1 MSDYRTALKKL
12 KKEEEEQTVAPS
24 SYNGSSDSWSSFMS
38 DYHNELDRLQEE
50 NVKTTVGKMSQRNIT
65 STVGTLS
72 KDDDDRKWYEKG
84 HFEDGY
90 DFGDISKTILG
101 ISDKKKLKTFEAPDT
116 TDTLEELKKKRD
128 YLNNRTWHSAEQTA
142 DALKYTQQYN
152 QMALY
157 QYADTLSKTKMDG
170 QNHTVLEEIEILA
183 NMESG
188 KEKDKR
194 KQAVLDKMES
204 LGMDSSFY
212 AHFAGDGEFDWKT
225 FGEWAKNASL
235 AGLNTF
241 NKGLL
246 DTADVLLGAPLK
258 ALGWENNPISEGAE
272 YYNDLY
278 STYRYNANLL
288 AEKLGGNAW
297 NFGTDAIEGTAG
309 ALPNALLMFMTGG
322 ASATTTTNSLMNQA
336 AMQTGNILTKAGI
349 TTSSMAKNP
358 QFWMSFARTL
368 GSDYQEAK
376 EMGASDLAASV
387 GSVLKS
393 TVNAGIE
400 IGPDGGSGI
409 QGLGDALKDGGKPF
423 WEWVESWVEEGGE
436 EILQKFVGEV
446 VDKFGYGSDED
457 ILNPIEYAKE
467 GTLGMLS
474 GMALGGG
481 QTAVQSGV
489 NAYAQHQANKLTDM
503 EQSVM
508 DKIVE
513 KKIAQKEKDGKTLTA
528 KEKADIEK
536 EVERNLRKGY
546 LKAEEIEEAIG
557 GEVYESYKAEQD
569 KFFAS
574 DAFQKYDKTKR
585 DSQKRIKKLEKQLE
599 EIGNQPNTVA
609 NSKKYDAIQNR
620 IDILKKR
627 TQSMH
632 DSLLPEANRIIGI
645 KEQMR
650 SSMMGTVKDSRLAE
664 TYRELERK
672 KQKFQVDVNQYKNE
686 NAKKTVQSILDSGL
700 GDNSNQFH
708 ETVEWLAK
716 LSEDRNV
723 TFDLTKTELLK
734 GTEHYREGYVTNGFK
749 TKNGDLTNITINL
762 DGNVLNT
769 TVGHEITH
777 VLEEAGIYEDLS
789 KAVREFAISKEG
801 QEAYNARL
809 SAIKEIYGDDQATID
824 SELTADIIGEY
835 LFADYDFIHSLST
848 QNRNVFQKIYDEI
861 KYMVKIATAG
871 SKEARDLERVKK
883 MFDKAWRENVKGK
896 PETKTETNTEPQ
908 TEAEVESEVNEQYSI
923 RKEAPPTKT
932 EKAYKL
938 MRLVDGDLYPLFIG
952 NNEKVSV
959 GTWYNADSPNLSQ
972 LKDLPV
978 GTHLVN
984 METGEAITW
993 DEYAEQYLPKKNGQ
1007 PVRSKPNKDDI
1018 HWANDNGYRF
1028 MHIEDKTGASANRMM
1043 KQYGDTR
1050 AYYNWGVNGSAKSDT
1065 GEGSASL
1072 YALRPGWHFGEVP
1085 SMHQIGYGENKD
1097 VRLDNQVWVEVDM
1110 SADVD
1115 YNEEAASNWGGD
1127 IPTHI
1132 PTDGYYKFATNP
1144 TQKKTKSGTSD
1155 ADNTKADWY
1164 VAGAFK
1170 VNRILSDTEADA
1182 IVNQY
1187 NQRTG
1192 RNVPLD
1198 HRRSGNRVF
1207 NAETMSVED
1216 SPVKS
1221 LEGGSVTKY
1230 SLSTWTPEMQKKVSQ
1245 NLVSAGF
1252 AENDVEKWIADTNGI
1267 AAVIASDK
1275 ARLDFEAHENHTMV
1289 KDNNEYYKTV
1299 EASTLCA
1306 KRLKYQGTFDA
1317 IQHRLPNTTL
1327 TSDMLIELRE
1337 MMKKNGHEVPCGAC
1351 YVESRRR
1358 HLGKYATD
1366 WLKTYDGEYIPT
1378 LADVTTTNGLE
1389 KLRIEHPQ
1397 TYDDFIAAMNKK
1409 GVSNPK
1415 VVELRTEYK
1424 GEIMKIPNSTYKKI
1438 MKIGGL
1444 RLQSFSDF
1452 ETPHLLDMMQVVH
1465 DMASRK
1471 FVSQAYTKVPNFAW
1485 VLGDTNIKINLS
1497 LIPSGTGVDA
1507 NGELT
1512 FDPKEGMDINEAM
1525 RLRDR
1530 YSKNVGTT
1538 IIGIN
1543 DEHILKCMAD
1553 DRIDYIIPFHRSG
1566 WGSTELKAMG
1576 LDSYIDYTK
1585 QQRERDIETGKGVDN
1600 IDEMSYWDFSK
1611 TGKENAE
1618 TYLALC
1624 AEKGVIPKFD
1634 KFLVNNGDGSYSLQP
1649 DGSTDGYWKTLIN
1662 FKMYDNDGV
1671 GSPHQAVVPNFNM
1684 EEAHRVLNEYEGGAN
1699 SLPVAND
1706 VVEEF
1711 VKKYQENIAPV
1722 KPTTQYS
1729 MSKDSDGNQ
1738 LTQAQEEFFK
1748 DSQIRDDNGNL
1759 MPMYHGTKKGGFT
1772 VFDGGKDYWYFTN
1785 DPKYADTFE
1794 GRQDNGEYYP
1804 IVKEGIEEGYYTP
1817 QKYSVYLNVTNPFIT
1832 DDIDIIEDAL
1842 YWDKTLPEQ
1851 LRKQGYDALMLEDMS
1866 QVIVLNQNQI
1876 KNMDNQNPTADPD
1889 IRYSM
1894 TKDSKQQSYHDYLEA
1909 VNSGDTDTAQK
1920 LLDGFAKD
1928 AGYNYRGVHRSFAN
1942 FTVFDREKIGSNAGT
1957 RLGDGFYV
1965 TLEFKDD
1972 ATARYAD
1979 SAYGENRM
1987 ELYVKMES
1995 PLVLGAPL
2003 DESIV
2008 NKMEED
2014 FSEFGWF
2021 GEDSTSYY
2029 AVTPE
2034 KIKKIFQSNDGYEQ
2048 METIRLIA
2056 NRNGMK
2062 ISELLNQYG
2071 FDSVIDENDYVKQAV
2086 VFDETQLKSAE
2097 PVTYDE
2103 YGDVIMPYER
2113 FNQDNMDIRYSIS
2126 KGNRNDSGDWH
2137 IDGREFGYHDEF
2149 EDFAPIREDVFK
2161 METTT
2166 ESVVGDKIAPT
2177 VSNVES
2183 VPEEEEHPV
2192 KPTKEKLNDKL
2203 VNRKAE
2209 LDKIQKLRQ
2218 ESAKSYDEKIAK
2230 AKEQLDAKKDKDTK
2244 VANSLKMRIE
2254 RLQRL
2259 KSDIDAKYAK
2269 RIQDITK
2276 GIDKVSEELE
2286 KDHTEKDRYAEAK
2299 ARIER
2304 TLATDK
2310 AALQEEYAKRKTDLQ
2325 GKVSD
2330 KNAYISNMA
2339 KELYDELRSLRKG
2352 VRASANLGSLLD
2364 AGLDWGNLKS
2374 ALSTVRYNPS
2384 GRVNLNSAEESAV
2397 RQLID
2402 ESYENDVY
2410 GIDDLDI
2417 ELAEKIQELETQ
2429 ADEKKQTARRTTQR
2443 YTKSEEHTKMWKDL
2457 IGDTSTWVD
2466 LPTGLHYKTQ
2476 TLRRILRK
2484 VVKDANGKADI
2495 KKADAIYDALET
2507 KYDHN
2512 EALLKR
2518 ESAKLK
2524 EVFQKLNLNHAEDQ
2538 YAQMLGELRHN
2549 PDTTLSEDVVKEFFG
2564 LHKHEINE
2572 QKVNKAI
2579 EESRKLY
2586 DDLLV
2591 RVNGVLREQGFKEI
2605 PYRKGY
2611 FPHFT
2616 NPKQNWLQ
2624 KALNWKPTNDEI
2636 PTSIAGLT
2644 EMFKPSRSWQSFN
2657 KQRMGDK
2664 TDYSLYQGL
2673 DTYIHGAL
2681 DWIYHIEDL
2690 QERRSLENLIR
2701 YTHSEEGVKQKI
2713 DEILKGNYDAD
2724 EAQSMIN
2731 AVLAEANNPLG
2742 GLVRELMNRTNT
2754 LANKKSSMD
2763 RAVEDLT
2770 SRKVYSVM
2778 TNLNNR
2784 ITANQVVGS
2793 FSSALTN
2800 FIPMVQSWH
2809 QVSPWY
2815 TARGMGDYIRSV
2827 VKDDGMV
2834 EKSDFLTNRLMEEE
2848 KLYQTGWD
2856 KVSDKAGF
2864 MMNVVDSITSNT
2876 VWRSKYLQNLSEG
2889 MSETQ
2894 AIKDADQFAKNLM
2907 AGRSRGNAPTI
2918 FDAKNPLVKMFTA
2931 FQLEVANQYGYMF
2944 DDVIKD
2950 SKSKTRL
2957 VKGYATAFLGAYAYN
2972 ALYSSLVGRDA
2983 AFDPISIIEEL
2994 LSGLFDDEEEK
3005 KDVLMDFGTNILEE
3019 VPFVGGMLGGGRI
3032 PLSSAFPYSGYSN
3045 PVESMLTD
3053 ISEGEFSKE
3062 WLKPLWYLAMPVGGG
3077 QVKKT
3082 IEGLSMFSDDHPVTG
3097 SYTDSGNLRFPVED
3111 TFGNRVQAA
3120 MFGQYANKN
3129 ARDYFDNNR
3138 KALYPD
3144 QIQEYK
3150 DLDIPI
3156 RDYWDYREGLA
3167 EFDKWYDKADYI
3179 ANLDLPVD
3187 KRNILI
3193 NNISTRE
3200 DPIDLR
3206 GYEEYDNYEEFDWAI
3221 KNPEKYDMLSEL
3233 GVSYS
3238 DYKNADEEK
3247 KKDYNWAVDYPK
3259 YVTLSKAVTNDVWE
3273 YREWYKDMVAFK
3285 ADKDKNGKSISGTKK
3300 RKVIDYINSLD
3311 IDYGAKLV
3319 LMKSQYES
3327 IDDYNEEIFE
3337 YIRDKRD
3344 LTFEEKLSI
3353 LKTLG
3358 YGVSDDGNVTWD

>member
-1 MSDYRTALKKL
+1 MGWMDEYNKALQKKRKENVEQIAVNTASG
-12 KKEEEEQTVAPS
+12 QNS
-24 SYNGSSDSWSSFMS
+24 SSWMN
-38 DYHNELDRLQEE
+38 DYHTELNRLTSEE
-50 NVKTTVGKMSQRNIT
+50 FAPI

-72 KDDDDRKWYEKG
+72 QEEDNRKWYEKG

-101 ISDKKKLKTFEAPDT
+101 ISDKKELKTFEAPDT
-116 TDTLEELKKKRD
+116 TDTLEELKQKRD
-128 YLNNRTWHSAEQTA
+128 YLNGRTWHSAEQTA

-152 QMALY
+152 QMALH

-183 NMESG
+183 NMKSG
-188 KEKDKR
+188 KAKDKR

-278 STYRYNANLL
+278 SSYRYNANLL

-297 NFGTDAIEGTAG
+297 NFGTDAVEGTLG

-322 ASATTTTNSLMNQA
+322 QSATASTTSLMNQA
-336 AMQTGNILTKAGI
+336 AMQTGNFLTKAGL
-349 TTSSMAKNP
+349 TAETMMKNP
-358 QFWMSFARTL
+358 QYWMSFARTL
-368 GSDYQEAK
+368 GSDYKEAK
-376 EMGASDLAASV
+376 EMGASDLAATV

-393 TVNAGIE
+393 TINSGIE
-400 IGPDGGSGI
+400 IGLDGGSGV

-423 WEWVESWVEEGGE
+423 WEWVESSLEEGGE

-446 VDKFGYGSDED
+446 VNKVGYGSDEE

-467 GTLGMLS
+467 GTLGALS

-489 NAYAQHQANKLTDM
+489 NAYAQHKANKLTDM

-513 KKIAQKEKDGKTLTA
+513 KKIAQKEKDGKTLTT

-546 LKAEEIEEAIG
+546 LSAEDIEEAIG

-585 DSQKRIKKLEKQLE
+585 DSQKRIEKLEKQLE

-664 TYRELERK
+664 TYNELARS

-723 TFDLTKTELLK
+723 TFDLTKTERLK
-734 GTEHYREGYVTNGFK
+734 GTEHYKEGYVTNGFK
-749 TKNGDLTNITINL
+749 TTEGGLTKITVNL
-762 DGNVLNT
+762 DGNYLNT

-777 VLEEAGIYEDLS
+777 VLEQAGNYEELS

-801 QEAYNARL
+801 QEAYQKRL
-809 SAIKEIYGDDQATID
+809 DAIKEIYGDDRATID

-835 LFADYDFIHSLST
+835 LFTDYDFIHNLST

-861 KYMVKIATAG
+861 KCMVKIATAG

-896 PETKTETNTEPQ
+896 PDTKTETNAEPK

-1512 FDPKEGMDINEAM
+1512 FDPKEGMDVNEAM

-1618 TYLALC
+1618 TYLAIC

-1722 KPTTQYS
+1722 KPATQ
-1729 MSKDSDGNQ
+1729 
-1738 LTQAQEEFFK
+1738 
-1748 DSQIRDDNGNL
+1748 
-1759 MPMYHGTKKGGFT
+1759 
-1772 VFDGGKDYWYFTN
+1772 
-1785 DPKYADTFE
+1785 
-1794 GRQDNGEYYP
+1794 
-1804 IVKEGIEEGYYTP
+1804 
-1817 QKYSVYLNVTNPFIT
+1817 
-1832 DDIDIIEDAL
+1832 
-1842 YWDKTLPEQ
+1842 
-1851 LRKQGYDALMLEDMS
+1851 
-1866 QVIVLNQNQI
+1866 
-1876 KNMDNQNPTADPD
+1876 
-1889 IRYSM
+1889 YSM
-1894 TKDSKQQSYHDYLEA
+1894 TKDTKQQSYHDYLDA

-1972 ATARYAD
+1972 ATAKYAD

-1987 ELYVKMES
+1987 DLYVKMES
-1995 PLVLGAPL
+1995 PLVLGTPL

-2034 KIKKIFQSNDGYEQ
+2034 KIKKVFQSSDGYEQ

-2056 NRNGMK
+2056 DRNGMK

-2113 FNQDNMDIRYSIS
+2113 FNQDNVDIRYSIS
-2126 KGNRNDSGDWH
+2126 KGNRNTSGDWH
-2137 IDGREFGYHDEF
+2137 IDGKDFGYTDEF
-2149 EDFAPIREDVFK
+2149 EDFAPIRDDINTANTDSNA
-2161 METTT
+2161 ETVLPNT
-2166 ESVVGDKIAPT
+2166 EPVL
-2177 VSNVES
+2177 
-2183 VPEEEEHPV
+2183 EEE
-2192 KPTKEKLNDKL
+2192 KPQPKPHLGKDKPKKEKPN
-2203 VNRKAE
+2203 
-2209 LDKIQKLRQ
+2209 
-2218 ESAKSYDEKIAK
+2218 DEKTPAQHRREK
-2230 AKEQLDAKKDKDTK
+2230 SKGYTDFW
-2244 VANSLKMRIE
+2244 AN
-2254 RLQRL
+2254 
-2259 KSDIDAKYAK
+2259 
-2269 RIQDITK
+2269 
-2276 GIDKVSEELE
+2276 
-2286 KDHTEKDRYAEAK
+2286 
-2299 ARIER
+2299 
-2304 TLATDK
+2304 
-2310 AALQEEYAKRKTDLQ
+2310 
-2325 GKVSD
+2325 
-2330 KNAYISNMA
+2330 
-2339 KELYDELRSLRKG
+2339 
-2352 VRASANLGSLLD
+2352 
-2364 AGLDWGNLKS
+2364 
-2374 ALSTVRYNPS
+2374 
-2384 GRVNLNSAEESAV
+2384 
-2397 RQLID
+2397 
-2402 ESYENDVY
+2402 
-2410 GIDDLDI
+2410 
-2417 ELAEKIQELETQ
+2417 
-2429 ADEKKQTARRTTQR
+2429 
-2443 YTKSEEHTKMWKDL
+2443 L

-2466 LPTGLHYKTQ
+2466 LPTGLAYKTR

-2484 VVKDANGKADI
+2484 VVRDANGKPDI

-2518 ESAKLK
+2518 ESARLK
-2524 EVFQKLNLNHAEDQ
+2524 DVFQKLKLNHAEDQ

-2549 PDTTLSEDVVKEFFG
+2549 PETTLTPDVVKEFLG
-2564 LHKHEINE
+2564 LHKNQINE

-2591 RVNGVLREQGFKEI
+2591 RVNEVLREQGFKEI

-2681 DWIYHIEDL
+2681 DWFYHIEDL

-2724 EAQSMIN
+2724 EAQSMID

-2864 MMNVVDSITSNT
+2864 MMSVVDSITSNT

-2907 AGRSRGNAPTI
+2907 GGRSRGNAPTI

-3019 VPFVGGMLGGGRI
+3019 VPFVGGMLGGGRVPI
-3032 PLSSAFPYSGYSN
+3032 SSAFPYSGYSN
-3045 PVESMLTD
+3045 PVESALTD
-3053 ISEGEFSKE
+3053 ISEGKFSKE

-3120 MFGQYANKN
+3120 LFGQYASKN

-3138 KALYPD
+3138 SALKPD
-3144 QIQEYK
+3144 QIQEYM
-3150 DLDIPI
+3150 DLDAPI
-3156 RDYWDYREGLA
+3156 QDYWEYRDGLKGLDSVG
-3167 EFDKWYDKADYI
+3167 EKADYI
-3179 ANLDLPVD
+3179 NSLDFPIDKKNL
-3187 KRNILI
+3187 LI
-3193 NNISTRE
+3193 NNQTDRKT
-3200 DPIDLR
+3200 PIDLT
-3206 GYEEYDNYEEFDWAI
+3206 GYDEYDDFEEFDWAT
-3221 KNPEKYDMLSEL
+3221 KNPEKYEFFSEL
-3233 GVSYS
+3233 GVSYK
-3238 DYKNADEEK
+3238 DYKNANEEK
-3247 KKDYNWAVDYPK
+3247 KKDYNWAYDYPQ
-3259 YVTLSKAVTNDVWE
+3259 YVTLSKVATDDVWE

-3285 ADKDKNGKSISGTKK
+3285 ADKDKNGKSISGSKK

-3311 IDYGAKLV
+3311 IEYGAKLV
-3319 LMKSQYES
+3319 LMKSQYEP